1 MKTFEQITAKELL
14 SKIEYTYSFWES
26 KIEYRNQCRL
36 VLEIAQNLFNLEGY
50 SISEVVEELKKIVG
64 E

>member
-14 SKIEYTYSFWES
+14 SKIEFTYSLWET
-26 KIEYRNQCRL
+26 KTEYRNQCRL

-50 SISEVVEELKKIVG
+50 SITEVIEELKKIVG